1 LVVEREWVETAA
13 SVAGVGFTA
22 LVAEIRIFA
31 IFFLVQEVGIFA
43 IFVLVAEVSIFTIF
57 VETFF
62 TEQARADGIHGARQQ
77 FAGQV
82 DDDFLRSILTD
93 DFGFLLDITLNSFNS
108 STFYMILIPI
118 TP

>member
-1 LVVEREWVETAA
+1 LVVEREGVVTAA

-22 LVAEIRIFA
+22 LVAEIRIFT

-62 TEQARADGIHGARQQ
+62 AEQARADGIHGARQQ
-77 FAGQV
+77 FARQV
-82 DDDFLRSILTD
+82 DDDFLRGIVTRFYCED
-93 DFGFLLDITLNSFNS
+93 DLVGSRKREEWSANDAH
-108 STFYMILIPI
+108 
-118 TP
+118 